1 MTSKGSGF
9 WLVQAPGW
17 LLFAYL
23 GYAQAIPAFDYELG
37 VRLGTQESAEQIT
50 EVGTAFWYGFA
61 FADLVVYL
69 PLLAA
74 GLVGHWINKRW
85 HTVVL
90 GAALG
95 ITIYWPFV
103 VLAAAVAARD
113 AAGWTIDEGPYW
125 IVLPVIVLW
134 ALGMLWHIARNTHR
148 PTG

>member
-1 MTSKGSGF
+1 
-9 WLVQAPGW
+9 
-17 LLFAYL
+17 
-23 GYAQAIPAFDYELG
+23 
-37 VRLGTQESAEQIT
+37 LGTQESAEQIT

-85 HTVVL
+85 HTAVL